1 MYRRY
6 NQSPNQPQ
14 KHSQGHHPQ
23 PLPPQKSHQC
33 TPSASQGSGSNHSEP
48 KLSPPTTAP
57 KHCGQKEPPPKPPK
71 KKPLPSK
78 NILLDFIPKNI
89 FNPESKKILGFF
101 TSEDLLL
108 IALIFLFLESND
120 EDNPLMVLA
129 LVYVLLA
136 DYIDFDNL
144 GDFAF

>member
-1 MYRRY
+1 M
-6 NQSPNQPQ
+6 
-14 KHSQGHHPQ
+14 
-23 PLPPQKSHQC
+23 
-33 TPSASQGSGSNHSEP
+33 
-48 KLSPPTTAP
+48 
-57 KHCGQKEPPPKPPK
+57 
-71 KKPLPSK
+71 
-78 NILLDFIPKNI
+78 DFIPKNI